1 MAPKRCTQSGG
12 GDAKKSRKMLT
23 IKEKIELLD
32 MLKEGRS
39 YADVGRHYGINELS
53 VRYIRKDKKKIRQT
67 SLITFNKAAKR
78 MVTPRNKRL
87 MKMEA
92 ALSVWVQDCR
102 KKSIALDTN
111 TIRTKAQQ
119 LYTRLANTEGGDADE
134 GKEPFSNTDEGKEGA
149 GEGADDSE
157 DPQPSTSTASSA
169 PSTFTASK
177 GWFDKFQRCY
187 GLRSVSLHGEA
198 ASADTGA
205 AEQYVHGTFKDLIEE
220 GAYLPE
226 QVFNMEETGLFW
238 KRMPSQTFLMQD
250 EAKAPGF
257 KAPKDRV
264 TLIMYGNAAG
274 FLMKPGLIY
283 KSRNPRVLKN
293 RNKNA
298 LPVYWMHNPKAWITK
313 ALTRDWFHQCFIP
326 QVKDYLAGKGLN
338 FKVLLLMDNAG
349 GHDDLAHEHAGVQV
363 EFLPP
368 NTTSLIQ
375 PMDQG
380 VIRAFK
386 ALYTRNSLG
395 SLMEAMDADENF
407 TLRGY
412 WHQYTIA
419 SCLKNIQNAL
429 MAMKSQTMN
438 ACWKKLWP
446 EVVHD
451 YKGFAP
457 EEIQHAAVQ
466 KSVKLAQALGGEG
479 FIDMT
484 PDEVNGLLDEHG
496 LPLTDKDLEELT
508 RSASEEEEEEE
519 AEQAEEEEDV
529 GLTLERLAEV
539 HRAAAHLQRMVELW
553 DPNMTR
559 SIHFK
564 ASLDNTIAPYRAML
578 AQKKKLRQQLP
589 ITMFVT
595 KTKRSVTPSPSASIV
610 EVPNEMVIEE
620 DPKLS

>member
-1 MAPKRCTQSGG
+1 
-12 GDAKKSRKMLT
+12 
-23 IKEKIELLD
+23 

-39 YADVGRHYGINELS
+39 YADVGRHYGINESS
-53 VRYIRKDKKKIRQT
+53 VRYIRKDEKKIRQT

-134 GKEPFSNTDEGKEGA
+134 GNADEGA
-149 GEGADDSE
+149 GEGADDPE
-157 DPQPSTSTASSA
+157 DPQPSTSSASSA

-177 GWFDKFQRCY
+177 GWFDKFQRPY
-187 GLRSVSLHGEA
+187 GLKSVSLHGEA
-198 ASADTGA
+198 ASGDTGA

-220 GAYLPE
+220 GGYLPE
-226 QVFNMEETGLFW
+226 QVFNMDETGLFW
-238 KRMPSQTFLMQD
+238 KRMPSRTFLMQD

-257 KAPKDRV
+257 KAQKDRV
-264 TLIMYGNAAG
+264 TLIMCGNAAG

-283 KSRNPRVLKN
+283 KSRNPRALKN
-293 RNKNA
+293 RNKDA
-298 LPVYWMHNPKAWITK
+298 LPVYRMHNPKAWITK
-313 ALTRDWFHQCFIP
+313 PLTRDWFHQCFIP
-326 QVKDYLAGKGLN
+326 QVKDYLAAKGLN

-380 VIRAFK
+380 VICAFK

-395 SLMEAMDADENF
+395 SLVEAMDADENF
-407 TLRGY
+407 TLKGY
-412 WHQYTIA
+412 WRQYTIA

-429 MAMKSQTMN
+429 MDMKSQTMN

-457 EEIQHAAVQ
+457 EEIQHAVVQ
-466 KSVKLAQALGGEG
+466 KSVKLA
-479 FIDMT
+479 
-484 PDEVNGLLDEHG
+484 
-496 LPLTDKDLEELT
+496 
-508 RSASEEEEEEE
+508 
-519 AEQAEEEEDV
+519 
-529 GLTLERLAEV
+529 
-539 HRAAAHLQRMVELW
+539 
-553 DPNMTR
+553 
-559 SIHFK
+559 
-564 ASLDNTIAPYRAML
+564 
-578 AQKKKLRQQLP
+578 
-589 ITMFVT
+589 
-595 KTKRSVTPSPSASIV
+595 
-610 EVPNEMVIEE
+610 
-620 DPKLS
+620 